1 MNFRGSVCLG
11 KRWLLQE
18 EVTGALKHNA
28 LHATIEGLPLL
39 FFTKKRPSY
48 HWRRRRRGNHKG
60 IGWDGCSLRS
70 RVIPRKKYTE
80 RLGFKSRVVKVKKYC
95 GNNSQKERRCAYE
108 APTSLFQGKNRP
120 NSLRKNLL
128 KFASRARRLK
138 IRQNTAR
145 QKLFLRSFFGVV
157 TCMK

>member
-1 MNFRGSVCLG
+1 MHSNTMRCMQRGASSLIFHE
-11 KRWLLQE
+11 KETFLPLAAAAARKPQRNRMRWLF
-18 EVTGALKHNA
+18 TPKHSHPA
-28 LHATIEGLPLL
+28 
-39 FFTKKRPSY
+39 K
-48 HWRRRRRGNHKG
+48 
-60 IGWDGCSLRS
+60 
-70 RVIPRKKYTE
+70 KKYTE

-95 GNNSQKERRCAYE
+95 GNNSQKERGCAYE

-145 QKLFLRSFFGVV
+145 QKLFLPSFFGVV

>member
-1 MNFRGSVCLG
+1 MAVHS
-11 KRWLLQE
+11 E
-18 EVTGALKHNA
+18 AE
-28 LHATIEGLPLL
+28 
-39 FFTKKRPSY
+39 S
-48 HWRRRRRGNHKG
+48 
-60 IGWDGCSLRS
+60 S
-70 RVIPRKKYTE
+70 REKKYTE

-145 QKLFLRSFFGVV
+145 QKLFLPSFFGVV
-157 TCMK
+157 TCMKRRKSFRVPFPKRWWSLTAENAGKKKRVIPRMVL